1 MSLPAERTPV
11 AAEPAHRTPSRPG
24 TVPPAH
30 RAPPLPRRE
39 APVGSLAGTSSAK
52 RRKHHLGFLVFSA
65 FVVSSMILAIVTLNV
80 LLAQTSFRMD
90 AAQERI
96 DRLTQEQVDLVR
108 HQAALSAPGRIAAWA
123 RRHDMRLPDDIR
135 FLHVPSTQAVPAGGA
150 GISPEGA
157 P

>member
-11 AAEPAHRTPSRPG
+11 AAEPARRAPSRPG
-24 TVPPAH
+24 TIPPAH
-30 RAPPLPRRE
+30 RAAPLPRRE
-39 APVGSLAGTSSAK
+39 APAGSLPATSSAR
-52 RRKHHLGFLVFSA
+52 RRKHHLGFFVFSA

-108 HQAALSAPGRIAAWA
+108 HQATLSAPGRIAAWA

-135 FLHVPSTQAVPAGGA
+135 FLHVPSTQAVSAGGA
-150 GISPEGA
+150 GISLEGA

>member
-1 MSLPAERTPV
+1 VSLPAERTPV
-11 AAEPAHRTPSRPG
+11 AAEPARRAPSRPD
-24 TVPPAH
+24 TVPPAQ
-30 RAPPLPRRE
+30 RAAPLPRRE
-39 APVGSLAGTSSAK
+39 AAGSLPATSSAR
-52 RRKHHLGFLVFSA
+52 RRKHHLGFFVFSA

-108 HQAALSAPGRIAAWA
+108 HQATLSAPGRIAAWA

-135 FLHVPSTQAVPAGGA
+135 FLHVPSTQAVPVGGA
-150 GISPEGA
+150 GISLEGA

>member
-1 MSLPAERTPV
+1 VSLPAERTPV
-11 AAEPAHRTPSRPG
+11 AAEPARRTPSRPG

-30 RAPPLPRRE
+30 RAAPLPKRE
-39 APVGSLAGTSSAK
+39 APAGSRAATSSAK
-52 RRKHHLGFLVFSA
+52 RRKHHLGFFVFSA

-108 HQAALSAPGRIAAWA
+108 HQAALSAPRRIAAWA

-150 GISPEGA
+150 GISPEAA